1 MKRYL
6 LIISALF
13 LLGVLSIKAGV
24 ENATTL
30 CIENTKGEV
39 VQFPLSESPKMMFK
53 SSFAIVQA
61 STTKVFRF
69 KEIRQVYFTDRT
81 TGINDATTP
90 EEISRQLNTI
100 TLNKFAANTVVRVY
114 TTSGMIAKQAYT
126 DSEGSL
132 QITTDDLARGTY
144 IIKAGKTAF
153 KFMKK

>member
-13 LLGVLSIKAGV
+13 LLGVLSMKAGV

-39 VQFPLSESPKMMFK
+39 VQFPLAESPKMMFK
-53 SSFAIVQA
+53 STFAIVQA
-61 STTKVFRF
+61 STTKVFKF
-69 KEIRQVYFTDRT
+69 KDIRQVYFTDRT

-90 EEISRQLNTI
+90 EEISRQQNTI
-100 TLNKFAANTVVRVY
+100 TLNKFTPNSVVRVY

-126 DSEGSL
+126 DAEGAL
-132 QITTDDLARGTY
+132 QMNTDDLARGTY